1 MDKRFSALQN
11 DMDRRFEALTKRID
25 RVMIWSYATT

>member
-11 DMDRRFEALTKRID
+11 DMDRRFEATDKRFEA
-25 RVMIWSYATT
+25 M